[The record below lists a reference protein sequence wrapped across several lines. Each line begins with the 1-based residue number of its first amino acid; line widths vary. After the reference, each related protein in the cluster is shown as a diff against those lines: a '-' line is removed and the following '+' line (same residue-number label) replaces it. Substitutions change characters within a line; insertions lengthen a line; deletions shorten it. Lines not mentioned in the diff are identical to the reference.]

1 MFQKITCTLTIF
13 LEHDKNGSYTKMAKP
28 MKTLGIHYPMIKL
41 SIKVS
46 DPLRAKLPRVPSI
59 TVGQEVQESGPYHK

>member
-1 MFQKITCTLTIF
+1 
-13 LEHDKNGSYTKMAKP
+13 MAKP
-28 MKTLGIHYPMIKL
+28 MKTLEIHYPMIKL